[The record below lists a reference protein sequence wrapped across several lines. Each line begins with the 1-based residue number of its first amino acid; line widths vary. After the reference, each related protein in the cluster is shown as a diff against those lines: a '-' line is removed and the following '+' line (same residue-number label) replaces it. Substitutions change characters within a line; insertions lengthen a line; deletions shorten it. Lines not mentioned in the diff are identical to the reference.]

1 MSIPLEA
8 GSQGPNNIPVA
19 EGILFLRCLFK
30 VDISLQRKPGNQLSS
45 LDYLGCTKLSSSC
58 CDETG
63 VPLDLRRVSQGISG
77 VA

>member
-19 EGILFLRCLFK
+19 EGILFLRWLFK
-30 VDISLQRKPGNQLSS
+30 VGISLQRKPGNQLSS
-45 LDYLGCTKLSSSC
+45 PDDLWCMELSSSC

-63 VPLDLRRVSQGISG
+63 VPLELRWVSQGISG